1 MLLVV
6 VALAAPGARSNVYAQ
21 PGREALVLSLEGPL
35 TPAIAGYI
43 RNGVTR
49 AEGAGMALVILKLNT
64 PGGQLD
70 LMEDIVGTLRNSRVP
85 VVVFVTPRGALAGSA
100 GTLITLAGHAAAM
113 SPETAIGAA
122 SPIGGQGENLE
133 STAERKE
140 KEAMR
145 ALARTLTTRR
155 RPEAV
160 ALAEAT
166 IESAKA
172 VTADEALEAGLIDFI
187 ATDIPDL
194 LRQLDGFEVEVNGQP
209 QTLDTQDLTLVEQS
223 LNLLEAVL
231 NLLTNPNVVFTLTS
245 LGSLLIWVEVS
256 QPGGWVAG
264 FLGVVCMVLAFYG
277 LGVLPVNWFGII
289 FIIVAFVLFIMDIF
303 ATSHGALTVAASAS
317 LIVGGL
323 VLFNSSGTPAYF
335 RVNVPLVVIM
345 SIGIAAF
352 SLTILTIGLR
362 AQRAPAA
369 MGMGTLVGQVGEAR
383 TSNSVQVAGELWTAE
398 AEEGQLAAGEKV
410 EVAAVK
416 GLKLMVRKKK

>member
-1 MLLVV
+1 
-6 VALAAPGARSNVYAQ
+6 
-21 PGREALVLSLEGPL
+21 
-35 TPAIAGYI
+35 
-43 RNGVTR
+43 
-49 AEGAGMALVILKLNT
+49 
-64 PGGQLD
+64 
-70 LMEDIVGTLRNSRVP
+70 
-85 VVVFVTPRGALAGSA
+85 
-100 GTLITLAGHAAAM
+100 M

-209 QTLDTQDLTLVEQS
+209 QTLDTQDLALTEQS

-264 FLGVVCMVLAFYG
+264 FLGVVCMMLAFYG

-289 FIIVAFVLFIMDIF
+289 FIIVAFVLFIMDIY
-303 ATSHGALTVAASAS
+303 ATSHGALTLAASAS
-317 LIVGGL
+317 LIVGAL

-345 SIGIAAF
+345 SLAIAGI
-352 SLTILTIGLR
+352 SLGILTIGLR

-369 MGMGTLVGQVGEAR
+369 MGVETLVGQVGEAR
-383 TSNSVQVAGELWTAE
+383 SPNSVQVAGELWTAE
-398 AEEGQLAAGEKV
+398 AAEGQLQAGEKV

-416 GLKLMVRKKK
+416 GLKLVVRKKKAGE